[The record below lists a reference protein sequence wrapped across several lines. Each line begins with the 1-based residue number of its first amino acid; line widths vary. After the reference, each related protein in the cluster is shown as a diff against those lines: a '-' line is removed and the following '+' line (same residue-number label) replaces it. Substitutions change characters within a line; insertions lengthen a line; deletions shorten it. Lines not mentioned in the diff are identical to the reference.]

1 VKSRKFSVASFISA
15 ILAVCTLILW
25 LLTFSLNPWDH
36 KVSLGKI
43 HVGVWEGF
51 SGDTLG
57 RLVIFNDAKYGPY
70 RGSIVSLANEKY
82 PSKPVWVWRIGENYG
97 IGKEND
103 FDGKGEIELTEIA
116 ADFPGIYYRHFQRPN
131 EPQPLWT
138 LMMSLWYPLF
148 LFSILPVIWIICRW
162 RSRRSKISS
171 LA

>member
-1 VKSRKFSVASFISA
+1 MASFISA

-36 KVSLGKI
+36 KVSLTKKF

-82 PSKPVWVWRIGENYG
+82 PSKPVWVWRIGEDYG
-97 IGKEND
+97 IGKEID
-103 FDGKGEIELTEIA
+103 FDDKGEIELTETA
-116 ADFPGIYYRHFQRPN
+116 ADFPGIYYRHFLWAKN
-131 EPQPLWT
+131 VQPLWT

-148 LFSILPVIWIICRW
+148 LFSILPVIWLIRRW
-162 RSRRSKISS
+162 RSRSLKISS
-171 LA
+171 AS